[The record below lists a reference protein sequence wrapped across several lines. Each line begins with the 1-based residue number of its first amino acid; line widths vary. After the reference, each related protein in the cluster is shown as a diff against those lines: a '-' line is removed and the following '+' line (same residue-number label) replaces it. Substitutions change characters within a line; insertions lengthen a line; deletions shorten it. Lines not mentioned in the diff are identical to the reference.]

1 MKKVLIGLGV
11 LLVLLVVAVVVGP
24 SFYDFNQH
32 KQLIADEARKATGR
46 ELAIDGDISASVLPM
61 PTISVAGVR
70 FANAE
75 GGSAPD
81 MVTLDALK
89 VRVALFPLLQGKVQV
104 EEITLVKPVIL
115 LEKLVDGRANWEIQ
129 PPAAEAAAPSTEQG
143 GGAPAVSLDNVNITD
158 GTLIYRD
165 AQAKSEQK
173 IEGLNANL
181 AATSLQGPFA
191 AKGSLIYQGLPASF
205 DVSTGKIDPAQPAA
219 IAAALG
225 LGGAGSKGDAQ
236 IKFTGTLAQVAEGV
250 SAVGKLEGDSANLAA
265 ALDALAPGSG
275 SGAPIALD
283 KPFKIAGDVNYAPA
297 SAKVE
302 NFSLSL
308 GDLTAAGD
316 VSFTPGT
323 PSQAAVKLAIKRI
336 DLDSLLAQAAAN
348 EPAPAAESAAAE
360 PAAFSLPTGINAVID
375 IAIDAIS
382 YRGGLIDN
390 TKFAG
395 ELANGEFAIKQLS
408 AQLPGGAAVSA
419 AGALTSV
426 EGKPQVAGAL
436 EAKADNLRALLDW
449 LQVAPAGV
457 PAERLRTLAL
467 TSRFTAG
474 PDLVELAD
482 LDLKLDNSN
491 ITGGVRVA
499 LPKASQQKMG
509 FGVGLAIDQLNVDSY
524 MPPAGAAAEP
534 APKPAG
540 GGLPLDSLKPLA
552 DLDAN
557 VELRVGKLTV
567 NQQTLQGVHL
577 DGTVTGGTLTLRD
590 LSVKEFAGGKGALNG
605 TVTDLAGQPRFDTK
619 FDLTAKDANKAF
631 QAAGMG
637 DRVKGK
643 LGALKLA
650 GALAGGAQDVSF
662 DIDFGLS
669 GIGASGQA
677 KGKATGIGQGV
688 VPRIDSAFNVQAKD
702 AGPLLALAGIKG
714 DVSKLGALSLKGNAA
729 SGADDLNYDVTI
741 SIAGAGA
748 KGSFKGRVLA
758 LSSAAPKVD
767 TKLDFSADKPAPLLA
782 LAGMAG
788 PEANKLGK
796 IAATGSM
803 AGNANDMKLDLA
815 LKGFGGAATVAGTV
829 QTAAAPAPTKFDLAV
844 TANHPEFRQLLS
856 ALVPG
861 YQPAANKL
869 GPLQLSAKAQGST
882 DKATISGLSLKA
894 GQTSLTG
901 QASMD
906 KSSGKPYYT
915 AALRGGVVDA
925 SPFMAQ
931 GGGQSASG
939 GERWSREKLDLSA
952 MQSMDADVDFSADR
966 FIANANIIDN
976 LVAKITLR
984 DGTLTIQQLNG
995 NAYGGAIDLTGVLTS
1010 RGVPTFNGRMSGQNV
1025 SVSQLMGGGFLAN
1038 RITGPVSFNSDLSS
1052 SGASMAELMQGL
1064 QGNGKLDGSIT
1075 VLTQVEQQVGSALL
1089 GILGQQVK
1097 QLQGFTDSVN
1107 AVYSAF
1113 TGSPNAL
1120 SGTFDINRG
1129 VLNTQDL
1136 TLANDRARLLATGD
1150 ANIAAWTMDMIAN
1163 IFSQEYP
1170 DQPYLSIDLDG
1181 PMDGPKT
1188 RFSGNAF
1195 ARSSDESQ
1203 SVFGNQ
1209 TPTDIF
1215 NGIIPGLPGSTGDG
1229 QGTGGVGIPGL
1240 DGVIPGIGGADAGAQ
1255 GAGETPGMGGIGTES
1270 LPDAL
1275 GGAQE
1280 QQAPVGE
1287 AAPEEAAPGEAA
1299 PGEAAPGEAAPG
1311 EAAPGEEAPAEAAP
1325 GEAAPSEQPSEAVT
1339 PEPEP
1344 APAEPEATAPEGE
1357 QPAAEPEGEPVSPDT
1372 PVPPEK
1378 PEAPSDF
1385 GQQPEVAP
1393 EPVPEAQPEPAPAP
1407 EPVPEVQPEPQ
1418 PEPEI
1423 APEPQPEPEAQPEPA
1438 PQPEPEPQPEPQPEP
1453 EPTIVPDIQP
1463 QPEAAPEPAPEPEPR
1478 AAPEPVPESAPVIE
1492 AVPESA
1498 PVIEAVPEEAQPE
1511 QPKKRKA
1518 TEAQPEEPAAEPV
1531 PDVLPEA
1538 DPNADPNAIVPLI
1551 EPQPQ

>member
-1 MKKVLIGLGV
+1 MKKFLIGLGV
-11 LLVLLVVAVVVGP
+11 LLVLLVIAVLVGP
-24 SFYDFNQH
+24 SFYDWNQH
-32 KQLIADEARKATGR
+32 KQLITDEARKATGR
-46 ELAIDGDISASVLPM
+46 DLVIDGDISAAILPM
-61 PTISVAGVR
+61 PTISVAGIR

-81 MVTLDALK
+81 MITLETLK
-89 VRVALFPLLQGKVQV
+89 VRVALFPLIQGNVQI

-115 LEKLVDGRANWEIQ
+115 LEKLPDGKGNWQIT
-129 PPAAEAAAPSTEQG
+129 PPAAEPAATAAEQSSG
-143 GGAPAVSLDNVNITD
+143 GMPAVSLGNVNIAD

-165 AQAKSEQK
+165 AVAKSEQK
-173 IEGLNANL
+173 IEALNANL
-181 AATSLQGPFA
+181 AAASLQGPFG
-191 AKGSLIYQGLPASF
+191 AKGSLIYQGLPATF
-205 DVSTGKIDPAQPAA
+205 DLSTGKIDPAQPAPVA
-219 IAAALG
+219 IALG
-225 LGGAGSKGDAQ
+225 LGGAGSQGDAQ
-236 IKFTGTLAQVAEGV
+236 IKFTGTLAQAADGV
-250 SAVGKLEGDSANLAA
+250 SAVGKLEGGSANLAA
-265 ALDALAPGSG
+265 ALDAVAPGSG

-283 KPFKIAGDVNYAPA
+283 KPFKIAGEVNYAPTGGKIEKFA
-297 SAKVE
+297 
-302 NFSLSL
+302 LSL

-316 VSFTPGT
+316 ISFTPGT
-323 PSQAAVKLAIKRI
+323 PSQAAVKLAINRI
-336 DLDSLLAQAAAN
+336 DLDSLLAQAAAKPAAPA
-348 EPAPAAESAAAE
+348 EGPAPQEAG
-360 PAAFSLPTGINAVID
+360 AFALPTGINAAVD

-390 TKFAG
+390 TKFVG
-395 ELANGEFAIKQLS
+395 ELANGEFAIKRFS

-419 AGALTSV
+419 GGALTAV
-426 EGKPQVAGAL
+426 DGKPQIGGAL

-474 PDLVELAD
+474 ADLLELAD
-482 LDLKLDNSN
+482 LDLKLDNSR
-491 ITGGVRVA
+491 ITGGLRVA
-499 LPKASQQKMG
+499 LPRGGQQKMA

-524 MPPAGAAAEP
+524 MPPAAAPAEA
-534 APKPAG
+534 APKPAGG

-557 VELRVGKLTV
+557 VELRVGKLTI

-590 LSVKEFAGGKGALNG
+590 LSVKEFAGGKGAING
-605 TVTDLAGQPRFDTK
+605 TVTDLAGNPRFDTK

-650 GALAGGAQDVSF
+650 GALAGGAQDVNF
-662 DIDFGLS
+662 NIDFGLS
-669 GIGASGQA
+669 GIGATGQA
-677 KGKATGIGQGV
+677 KGKASGIGQGV
-688 VPRIDSAFNVQAKD
+688 VPRIDSTFNVQAKD
-702 AGPLLALAGIKG
+702 AGPLLALAGIRG

-729 SGADDLNYDVTI
+729 SGTDDLNYDVTI

-788 PEANKLGK
+788 PEANKLGR

-815 LKGFGGAATVAGTV
+815 LQGFGGAATVAGTV

-861 YQPAANKL
+861 YKPAAAKL

-882 DKATISGLSLKA
+882 DKATISGLSLRA
-894 GQTSLTG
+894 GQTSLNG

-906 KSSGKPYYT
+906 KSSGKPFYS
-915 AALRGGVVDA
+915 AALKGGVVDI
-925 SPFMAQ
+925 SPFMPPPAK
-931 GGGQSASG
+931 GGSSG

-952 MQSMDADVDFSADR
+952 LQSMDADVDFSADR
-966 FIANANIIDN
+966 FVANTTVIDN
-976 LVAKITLR
+976 LKALLTLR
-984 DGTLTIQQLNG
+984 DGTLTIKQLNG
-995 NAYGGAIDLTGVLTS
+995 NTYGGAIDLTGTLAS
-1010 RGVPTFNGRMSGQNV
+1010 RGVPTFNGHVTGNNV
-1025 SVSQLMGGGFLAN
+1025 AVSELMGGGFLAK
-1038 RITGPVSFNSDLSS
+1038 RITGPVSFDTDLAS
-1052 SGASMAELMQGL
+1052 SGYSMAELVGGL
-1064 QGNGKLDGSIT
+1064 QGNGKVDGSIT
-1075 VLTQVEQQVGSALL
+1075 VLSQVEQQVGSALL

-1097 QLQGFTDSVN
+1097 QLQGFTESVN

-1120 SGTFDINRG
+1120 NGTFDINQG

-1136 TLANDRARLLATGD
+1136 SLTNNRARLLATGD
-1150 ANIAAWTMDMIAN
+1150 ADIAAWTMDMIAN

-1181 PMDGPKT
+1181 PLDGPNT
-1188 RFSGNAF
+1188 NFSGNAF
-1195 ARSSDESQ
+1195 ARGSEESQ
-1203 SVFGNQ
+1203 GAFGNQ
-1209 TPTDIF
+1209 SPADIF
-1215 NGIIPGLPGSTGDG
+1215 NGIIPGLPGSGSGG
-1229 QGTGGVGIPGL
+1229 QSGSGIPGL
-1240 DGVIPGIGGADAGAQ
+1240 DGVIPGIGGGDAGAQ
-1255 GAGETPGMGGIGTES
+1255 GEGETPGIGGIGVEN

-1275 GGAQE
+1275 SGE
-1280 QQAPVGE
+1280 QQQQEPAPEG
-1287 AAPEEAAPGEAA
+1287 AAPDAATPDETAPGEAPA
-1299 PGEAAPGEAAPG
+1299 AEQPGEAITPDVEPT
-1311 EAAPGEEAPAEAAP
+1311 PAE
-1325 GEAAPSEQPSEAVT
+1325 QPAT
-1339 PEPEP
+1339 
-1344 APAEPEATAPEGE
+1344 EPEAAAPEGE
-1357 QPAAEPEGEPVSPDT
+1357 QPAAEPDAQPTEPDA

-1378 PEAPSDF
+1378 PETPSDF
-1385 GQQPEVAP
+1385 GQQPAAEPEVAPEPAP
-1393 EPVPEAQPEPAPAP
+1393 EPVPEAQPEP
-1407 EPVPEVQPEPQ
+1407 QPEAAPQ

-1423 APEPQPEPEAQPEPA
+1423 APEPVPEPEVVPE
-1438 PQPEPEPQPEPQPEP
+1438 
-1453 EPTIVPDIQP
+1453 V
-1463 QPEAAPEPAPEPEPR
+1463 APEPAPEPAPEV
-1478 AAPEPVPESAPVIE
+1478 APEPVPDSAPVL
-1492 AVPESA
+1492 VPE
-1498 PVIEAVPEEAQPE
+1498 PEESQTE

-1518 TEAQPEEPAAEPV
+1518 TDIQTQEQPAELAAPEAQPEGEQST
-1531 PDVLPEA
+1531 
-1538 DPNADPNAIVPLI
+1538 DPGTIVPLI
-1551 EPQPQ
+1551 EPEPQ

>member
-1 MKKVLIGLGV
+1 MKKFFIGLGV
-11 LLVLLVVAVVVGP
+11 LLVLLVIAVLVGP
-24 SFYDFNQH
+24 SFYDWNQH
-32 KQLIADEARKATGR
+32 KQLITDEARKATGR
-46 ELAIDGDISASVLPM
+46 DLVIDGDISAAILPM
-61 PTISVAGVR
+61 PTISVAGIR

-81 MVTLDALK
+81 MVTLETLK
-89 VRVALFPLLQGKVQV
+89 VRVALFPLIQGNVQI

-115 LEKLVDGRANWEIQ
+115 LEKLPNGKGNWEIT
-129 PPAAEAAAPSTEQG
+129 PPAAEPAATTPEQG
-143 GGAPAVSLDNVNITD
+143 GGGMPAVSLDNVNITD

-165 AQAKSEQK
+165 AVAKSEQK
-173 IEGLNANL
+173 IEALNANL
-181 AATSLQGPFA
+181 AAASLQGPFA
-191 AKGSLIYQGLPASF
+191 AKGSLTYQGLPARF
-205 DVSTGKIDPAQPAA
+205 DVSTGKIDPAQPAPVA
-219 IAAALG
+219 IALG
-225 LGGAGSKGDAQ
+225 LGGAGSQGDAQ
-236 IKFTGTLAQVAEGV
+236 IKFTGTLAQAADGV
-250 SAVGKLEGDSANLAA
+250 SAVGKLEGGSANLAA
-265 ALDALAPGSG
+265 ALEAVAPGSG

-283 KPFKIAGDVNYAPA
+283 KPFKIAGDVNYAPTGG
-297 SAKVE
+297 KVE
-302 NFSLSL
+302 NFTLSL

-316 VSFTPGT
+316 VSFTPGS
-323 PSQAAVKLAIKRI
+323 PSQATVKLAINRI
-336 DLDSLLAQAAAN
+336 DLDALLAQAAAK
-348 EPAPAAESAAAE
+348 PAE
-360 PAAFSLPTGINAVID
+360 PAEETAPPEAGAFALPTGINAAID

-390 TKFAG
+390 TKFVG
-395 ELANGEFAIKQLS
+395 ELANGEFAIKQFS

-419 AGALTSV
+419 GGALTAV
-426 EGKPQVAGAL
+426 DGKPQIGGAL

-467 TSRFTAG
+467 TSRFIAG
-474 PDLVELAD
+474 TDLLELAD
-482 LDLKLDNSN
+482 LDLKLDNSHV
-491 ITGGVRVA
+491 TGGLRIA
-499 LPKASQQKMG
+499 LPRGGQQKMA
-509 FGVGLAIDQLNVDSY
+509 FGVGLAIDQLNVDAY
-524 MPPAGAAAEP
+524 MPSAAAPAEA

-590 LSVKEFAGGKGALNG
+590 LSVKEFAGGKVALNG
-605 TVTDLAGQPRFDTK
+605 TVTDLAGNPRFDTK

-631 QAAGMG
+631 QAVGMG

-643 LGALKLA
+643 LGALNLA
-650 GALAGGAQDVSF
+650 GALAGGAQDVNF

-677 KGKATGIGQGV
+677 KGKASGIGQGV

-729 SGADDLNYDVTI
+729 SGADDLTYDVAI

-748 KGSFKGRVLA
+748 KGTFKGRVLA

-815 LKGFGGAATVAGTV
+815 LQGFGGAATVAGTV

-861 YQPAANKL
+861 YQPAAAKL
-869 GPLQLSAKAQGST
+869 GPLQFSAKAQGST
-882 DKATISGLSLKA
+882 DKATISGLSLRA
-894 GQTSLTG
+894 GQTSLNG

-906 KSSGKPYYT
+906 KSSGKPFYS
-915 AALRGGVVDA
+915 AALKGGVVDI
-925 SPFMAQ
+925 SPFMPPPAK
-931 GGGQSASG
+931 GGSSG

-952 MQSMDADVDFSADR
+952 LQAMDADVDFSADR
-966 FIANANIIDN
+966 FVANTTVIDN
-976 LVAKITLR
+976 LKALITLR
-984 DGTLTIQQLNG
+984 DGTLAIKQLNG
-995 NAYGGAIDLTGVLTS
+995 NTYGGAIDLTGTLAS
-1010 RGVPTFNGRMSGQNV
+1010 RGVPTFNGHVTGSNV
-1025 SVSQLMGGGFLAN
+1025 AVNQLMGGGFLAN
-1038 RITGPVSFNSDLSS
+1038 RITGPVSFDTDLAS
-1052 SGASMAELMQGL
+1052 SGYSMAELVGGL
-1064 QGNGKLDGSIT
+1064 QGNGKVDGSIT
-1075 VLTQVEQQVGSALL
+1075 VLSQVEQQVGSALL

-1097 QLQGFTDSVN
+1097 QLQGFTESVN

-1120 SGTFDINRG
+1120 NGTFDINQG

-1136 TLANDRARLLATGD
+1136 SLTNNRAKLLATGD

-1181 PMDGPKT
+1181 PMDGPNTK
-1188 RFSGNAF
+1188 FSGNAF
-1195 ARSSDESQ
+1195 ARGSDESQ
-1203 SVFGNQ
+1203 GVFGNQ
-1209 TPTDIF
+1209 SPTDIF
-1215 NGIIPGLPGSTGDG
+1215 NGIIPGLPGSGSEG
-1229 QGTGGVGIPGL
+1229 QSGGSGIPGL
-1240 DGVIPGIGGADAGAQ
+1240 GGVIPGIGGGDGGVQGEGA
-1255 GAGETPGMGGIGTES
+1255 TPGIGGIGTES
-1270 LPDAL
+1270 LPDAV
-1275 GGAQE
+1275 GAD
-1280 QQAPVGE
+1280 QQKEALPEG
-1287 AAPEEAAPGEAA
+1287 AAPDVAAPGEAA
-1299 PGEAAPGEAAPG
+1299 PGEAAPGEAATGETAPG
-1311 EAAPGEEAPAEAAP
+1311 EAAPGEAPAAEQP
-1325 GEAAPSEQPSEAVT
+1325 GEAVAPET
-1339 PEPEP
+1339 EP
-1344 APAEPEATAPEGE
+1344 APAEQPSAEPQAAAPESE
-1357 QPAAEPEGEPVSPDT
+1357 QPAAEPEAQQAEPDA

-1378 PEAPSDF
+1378 PDTPSDF
-1385 GQQPEVAP
+1385 GQQPAAEPEVAPEPAP
-1393 EPVPEAQPEPAPAP
+1393 EPVPEAQPEPAPQPEPQVAPEPAP
-1407 EPVPEVQPEPQ
+1407 EPV
-1418 PEPEI
+1418 
-1423 APEPQPEPEAQPEPA
+1423 PEPA
-1438 PQPEPEPQPEPQPEP
+1438 PQPEPQAEPQPAPEP
-1453 EPTIVPDIQP
+1453 EPETVPEIAP
-1463 QPEAAPEPAPEPEPR
+1463 QPEAAPEPAPEPAPEV
-1478 AAPEPVPESAPVIE
+1478 APEPVPESAPVI
-1492 AVPESA
+1492 A
-1498 PVIEAVPEEAQPE
+1498 PQPEEPQTE

-1518 TEAQPEEPAAEPV
+1518 TDAQTQEQPAEQAVPEAQPEGEQST
-1531 PDVLPEA
+1531 
-1538 DPNADPNAIVPLI
+1538 DPGTIVPLI
-1551 EPQPQ
+1551 EPAPQ